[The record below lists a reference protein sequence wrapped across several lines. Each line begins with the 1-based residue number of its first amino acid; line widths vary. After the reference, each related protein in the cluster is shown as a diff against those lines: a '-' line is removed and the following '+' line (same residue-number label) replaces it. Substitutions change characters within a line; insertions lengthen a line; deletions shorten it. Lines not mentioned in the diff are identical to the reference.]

1 MKNTTAIKLK
11 NTLGKRGFL
20 FYLLVLLGIFEAV
33 LMVGFAISIKML
45 ISAFEYAKGNEQITF
60 YAIILILV
68 AVLSCMVT
76 IVKKIIMSK
85 YTTLVEQKLKSKI
98 FKGYIFSSYNKLSS
112 LQSGDVVSKFSTDAV
127 KISNVYANLPHSVIA
142 TVTHLIAIIIALL
155 VLQPTFTLII
165 LACGLLAIIITY
177 LVRKVLLK
185 RFKKVRESDSKALSY
200 ISETTKNSLII
211 KAMNLEDYA
220 VNNFTYKLNDY
231 KSKKLK
237 HLYLG
242 AIVSSVTAFTF
253 MLFYAVS
260 VILGVNGMVNG
271 IKGIDFGVII
281 AVLQLITQI
290 KAPTN
295 NLANYLTI
303 YNEMLISTERL
314 FNLIEEGEDKPI
326 NYEGGFESLE
336 VKNLAFSY
344 GEDSVLKDINLKI
357 NKGDKVLIKGVSGEG
372 KSTLLKILM
381 GLYKTSDGEVNLI
394 INGKKINPFMIKGVY
409 SYSSQDNML
418 FFGTVKENVTFLKDY
433 TDEEVLSALSLAKVD
448 FISNDINGLNE
459 VVEENGS
466 NFSLGQGQRIALSRA
481 FISSAPILVLD
492 EATSSLDNTTESE
505 IIKNLARDKDLTV
518 IFVSHKDSFSTYA
531 NKTYSLVKGSLIAL

>member
-1 MKNTTAIKLK
+1 MKNNTATKL
-11 NTLGKRGFL
+11 NNILGKRGFL

-33 LMVGFAISIKML
+33 LTVGFAISMKML
-45 ISAFEYAKGNEQITF
+45 ISAFEYSKGNEQITF
-60 YAIILILV
+60 YAIILIGV
-68 AVLSCMVT
+68 VILSCIVT
-76 IVKKIIMSK
+76 IVKKILTSK
-85 YTTLVEQKLKSKI
+85 YTTLVEQKLKNKI
-98 FKGYIFSSYNKLSS
+98 FKWYIFSSFNKLNS

-127 KISNVYANLPHSVIA
+127 KVSSVYANLLHSAIS
-142 TVTHLIAIIIALL
+142 TVTHLIAIIVALFI
-155 VLQPTFTLII
+155 LQPTFTLII

-177 LVRKVLLK
+177 FIRKVLLK

-220 VNNFTYKLNDY
+220 VNNFTSKISDY
-231 KSKKLK
+231 KTKKLK

-253 MLFYAVS
+253 MLFYAIS

-290 KAPTN
+290 KTPTN

-303 YNEMLISTERL
+303 YNEMLISAERL
-314 FNLIEEGEDKPI
+314 FTLIEESEDKAI

-372 KSTLLKILM
+372 KSTLLKIIT
-381 GLYKTSDGEVNLI
+381 GLYKTCEGEVNLI
-394 INGKKINPFMIKGVY
+394 IDGKKINPSIVKGVY

-418 FFGTVKENVTFLKDY
+418 FFGTIKENVTFNKNY
-433 TDEEVLSALSLAKVD
+433 TNEEVLSALSLAKVD
-448 FISNDINGLNE
+448 FLSNGLNE

-466 NFSLGQGQRIALSRA
+466 NFSLGQGQRISLARA
-481 FISSAPILVLD
+481 FIRSAPILILD
-492 EATSSLDNTTESE
+492 EATSSLDDITESE
-505 IIKNLARDKDLTV
+505 IIKNIASNKDLTV
-518 IFVSHKDSFSTYA
+518 IFVSHKDSFSAYA
-531 NKTYSLVKGSLIAL
+531 NKTYSLIEGSLTAL